1 MHCNFTLLGVS
12 HSQLCPT
19 LCNLLDC
26 SLPGSSVH
34 GILQAKILEW
44 IAIPFSKESSSP
56 RDRVQISCIPGR
68 FLTIWATRE
77 AQSKNIV
84 AISKAN
90 NLCSCV
96 VFCQVFTMDGKTKPS
111 IYCRELSY
119 KKQRNW
125 IKDLKRIL
133 HEMSGSSD
141 SCFHDYSDLKLLAS
155 LSVQRSLKVVT
166 VYAPIILSAQA
177 KLMV

>member
-1 MHCNFTLLGVS
+1 MSDSLRPAGLY
-12 HSQLCPT
+12 
-19 LCNLLDC
+19 
-26 SLPGSSVH
+26 SLPCSSVH

-44 IAIPFSKESSSP
+44 AVIPFCKESSWP
-56 RDRVQISCIPGR
+56 RDQIQISCIPGR

-77 AQSKNIV
+77 AQSENNIV
-84 AISKAN
+84 PISKAN

-125 IKDLKRIL
+125 IKDLKRIWY
-133 HEMSGSSD
+133 EMSGCSN

-155 LSVQRSLKVVT
+155 LSVQRRLKVVT
-166 VYAPIILSAQA
+166 AYAPTILCAQA
-177 KLMV
+177 KLIV